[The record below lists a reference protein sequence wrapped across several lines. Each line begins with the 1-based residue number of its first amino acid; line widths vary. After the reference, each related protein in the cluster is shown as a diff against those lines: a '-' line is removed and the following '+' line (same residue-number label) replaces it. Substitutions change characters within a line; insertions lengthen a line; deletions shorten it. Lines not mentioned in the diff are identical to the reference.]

1 MEFKADN
8 VEISIDN
15 KIVYIIASVA
25 IIAAVG
31 NIVKAIIWK
40 QMIVKMKRRVT
51 ENDSKVRQSNKG
63 LV

>member
-25 IIAAVG
+25 IIAAAG
-31 NIVKAIIWK
+31 NIVKAII
-40 QMIVKMKRRVT
+40 
-51 ENDSKVRQSNKG
+51 
-63 LV
+63 